1 MLKKHFALF
10 AALIGLLAL
19 VLPSVA
25 QDTPFVF
32 GMVLVGPKDD
42 RGWSQAHYEG
52 GLYVK
57 EQIVGSEMLTFESLN
72 PADTPETTLADVVK
86 QFVDEGATLIITTS
100 DAFEEDTAQVA
111 PQYPDVTF
119 INVSGDDVLAGTA
132 PANLGNVMA
141 ASEWSRLIAGCAAA
155 LSSATGKIGYVG
167 PLINSETRR
176 MAASEYLGAE
186 YCWDNYMEGE
196 GPENT
201 EFEVTWIGFW
211 FNIPGVTLDPTEE
224 TKNFYNRG
232 FDVVV
237 SGIDTTEMVTVAG
250 QELAAGNEVSVQPYN
265 SLSGCDASP
274 ENCLG
279 MVYYNWGP
287 TYAKIAESV
296 IDGSWVQAW
305 DWVIPTFS
313 DVEGEVF
320 AEDSITGYM
329 PHEGLSEGAQ
339 EVLAQFIEEIKVFAA
354 DETNAGQVF
363 LWSDELVLS
372 DGTTLA
378 DFAGTND
385 VITEPRLAVWYLPQL
400 LQGMVGANE

>member
-10 AALIGLLAL
+10 AALVGLLAL

-25 QDTPFVF
+25 QDDPFVF

-52 GLYVK
+52 GLYVQ
-57 EQIVGSEMLTFESLN
+57 EQIPGSEMLTFESLN
-72 PADTPETTLADVVK
+72 AADTPETTLADVVRD
-86 QFVDEGATLIITTS
+86 FVDAGATLIFTTS

-111 PQYPDVTF
+111 TQYPDVTF

-155 LSSATGKIGYVG
+155 LSSSTGKIGYVG
-167 PLINSETRR
+167 PLINAETRR

-186 YCWDNYMEGE
+186 YCWDNYTEGE
-196 GPENT
+196 GAEDL
-201 EFEVTWIGFW
+201 EFVVTWIGFW

-224 TKNFYNRG
+224 TKNFYDRG

-265 SLSGCDASP
+265 SLAGCDASP

-287 TYAKIAESV
+287 TYATIAQSV
-296 IDGSWVQAW
+296 IDGTWTQSW
-305 DWVIPTFS
+305 DWVVPTFS

-329 PHEGLSEGAQ
+329 PREGLSEDAQ
-339 EVLAQFIEEIKVFAA
+339 EVLMQFIDEMKAFAA
-354 DETNAGQVF
+354 DEANAGQIF
-363 LWSDELVLS
+363 LWSDETVLS

-378 DFAGTND
+378 DFAATNE

>member
-10 AALIGLLAL
+10 VALVGLLAL
-19 VLPSVA
+19 VLPSAA
-25 QDTPFVF
+25 QDDHFVF

-52 GLYVK
+52 GKFV
-57 EQIVGSEMLTFESLN
+57 EQQIPGSEMLTFESLN
-72 PADTPETTLADVVK
+72 AADTPETTLADVVRD
-86 QFVDEGATLIITTS
+86 FVDSGASLIITTS
-100 DAFEEDTAQVA
+100 DAFEEDTAKVA
-111 PQYPDVTF
+111 PEYPDVTF

-141 ASEWSRLIAGCAAA
+141 SSEWSRLIAGCAAA
-155 LSSATGKIGYVG
+155 LSSETGKIGYVG

-176 MAASEYLGAE
+176 MAASEYLGAK
-186 YCWDNYMEGE
+186 YCWDKYNEGADDL
-196 GPENT
+196 
-201 EFEVTWIGFW
+201 EFQVTWIGFW

-224 TKNFYNRG
+224 TKNFYDRD

-250 QELAAGNEVSVQPYN
+250 QELATGNAVSVQPYN
-265 SLSGCDASP
+265 SLAGCDASP

-287 TYAKIAESV
+287 TYVKLVQSV
-296 IDGSWVQAW
+296 IDGTWEQSW
-305 DWVIPTFS
+305 DWVVPTFS

-329 PHEGLSEGAQ
+329 PREGLSEEAQ
-339 EVLAQFIEEIKVFAA
+339 ASLTEFIDELKAFAA
-354 DETNAGQVF
+354 DEANAGQIF
-363 LWSDELVLS
+363 LWSEDTVLS

-378 DFAGTND
+378 DFAKTNE

-400 LQGMVGANE
+400 LEGMVGANE